1 MTEKEIRE
9 QVVKTAR
16 AWLGKKESDGS
27 HSAIIDLY
35 NAHAPLPRGYKVRYT
50 DAWCATYVSAV
61 FIKLGYTD
69 IAPPECSCAQM
80 IDRYKSIG
88 AWQEDESV
96 TPQIGDIAFYD
107 WQDSTAAGDN
117 RGAPDH
123 VGIVSAVSGG
133 MLTVIEGNYGNA
145 VKERT
150 LQANGRYLRGFG
162 LPAYGAK
169 ATQAAPQGVVPAA
182 PSGPPAVSSWAAVA
196 WAWAQAMGLCDATRP
211 RDPITREEAVTL
223 LLRFA
228 IVFGM

>member
-1 MTEKEIRE
+1 MTEREIRE
-9 QVVKTAR
+9 QAVKAAR
-16 AWLGKKESDGS
+16 EWLGKKESDGS

-35 NAHAPLPRGYKVRYT
+35 NAHTPLPRGYKVRYT

-69 IAPPECSCAQM
+69 IAPPECSCTRM
-80 IDRYKSIG
+80 IDLYKAIG

-96 TPQIGDIAFYD
+96 TPQIGDVAFYD

-123 VGIVSAVSGG
+123 VGIVAAASGG
-133 MLTVIEGNYGNA
+133 MLTVIEGNYGGA
-145 VKERT
+145 VKERV

-162 LPAYGAK
+162 QPAYWQKTSAQGIAP
-169 ATQAAPQGVVPAA
+169 AT

-211 RDPITREEAVTL
+211 RDPITREEFVTIL
-223 LLRFA
+223 HRFA
-228 IVFGM
+228 QSFGK